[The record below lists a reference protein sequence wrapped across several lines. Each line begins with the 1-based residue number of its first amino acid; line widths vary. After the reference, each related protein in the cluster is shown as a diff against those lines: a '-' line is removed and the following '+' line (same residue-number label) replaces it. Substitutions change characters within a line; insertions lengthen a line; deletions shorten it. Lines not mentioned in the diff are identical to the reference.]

1 MMFLSKDDLKLA
13 YGVDMLIGE
22 TYVNRQV
29 PQDNLYWKNRK
40 IYVPSAPGYTFMPIF
55 SDLLYRCGA
64 DRQQLIGEDFLQL
77 SEAILHSA
85 ALLEHKQLG
94 WEAHVAE
101 VAALVAPRVVDSKL
115 FEELKAYSGKFHP
128 IKAGDERL
136 GTAFPSL
143 NRADSYLFCLVI
155 ISSSSFDVDKAIRA
169 WYALMAYF
177 LILDD
182 LADIREDLVNGEE
195 NVLIDAGLDEAGVKK
210 VAEMIDESIA
220 TMHLVNPVMANRIE
234 HKKSLINLHEI
245 IRSIRHSAS
254 G

>member
-1 MMFLSKDDLKLA
+1 MFLSKDDLKLA

-40 IYVPSAPGYTFMPIF
+40 IYVPGAPGYTFMPIF

-64 DRQQLIGEDFLQL
+64 DREQLIGEDFLQV

-85 ALLEHKQLG
+85 ARLEHKQLD

-101 VAALVAPRVVDSKL
+101 VVALVAPAVIDNQL
-115 FEELKAYSGKFHP
+115 FAALKAYAGKAHP
-128 IKAGDERL
+128 IKTGDEKL

-143 NRADSYLFCLVI
+143 NRADSYLFSLVMI
-155 ISSSSFDVDKAIRA
+155 NSSSFDVDKAIRA
-169 WYALMAYF
+169 WYALMTYF
-177 LILDD
+177 LIMDD
-182 LADIREDLVNGEE
+182 LADIREDLLNGEE
-195 NVLIDAGLDEAGVKK
+195 NVLIDAGLDEAGAEK
-210 VAEMIDESIA
+210 VNAMIDDSIA
-220 TMHLVNPVMANRIE
+220 TMNQINPVMANRIE

-245 IRSIRHSAS
+245 IRSIRHSAK

>member
-29 PQDNLYWKNRK
+29 PQDNLYWRNRK
-40 IYVPSAPGYTFMPIF
+40 IYIPGAPGYTFMPIF

-64 DRQQLIGEDFLQL
+64 DRQQLIGEDFLQIT
-77 SEAILHSA
+77 EAILHSA
-85 ALLEHKQLG
+85 AKLEHKQLD

-101 VAALVAPRVVDSKL
+101 VIGLVAPHIVDNGL
-115 FEELKAYSGKFHP
+115 FEELKGYAWKSHP
-128 IKAGDERL
+128 IKSGDARV

-143 NRADSYLFCLVI
+143 NRADSYLFSLVMI
-155 ISSSSFDVDKAIRA
+155 KSSSFDVDKAIRA
-169 WYALMAYF
+169 WYALMTYF

-182 LADIREDLVNGEE
+182 LADIREDLLNGEE
-195 NVLIDAGLDEAGVKK
+195 NVLIEAGLDDAGAEK
-210 VAEMIDESIA
+210 VTEMIDESIA
-220 TMHLVNPVMANRIE
+220 TMNLVNPVMANRIE
-234 HKKSLINLHEI
+234 HKKCLINLHEI
-245 IRSIRHSAS
+245 IRSIRHSAK

>member
-22 TYVNRQV
+22 TYVNRKV

-64 DRQQLIGEDFLQL
+64 DRQELIGEDFLNL

-94 WEAHVAE
+94 WEAHTDE
-101 VAALVAPRVVDSKL
+101 VVALVAPSIVDGKL
-115 FEELKAYSGKFHP
+115 FEELKAYAGKLHP
-128 IKAGDERL
+128 IKTVSGRL

-143 NRADSYLFCLVI
+143 NRADSYLFSLVVI
-155 ISSSSFDVDKAIRA
+155 NSPSFDVDKAIRA
-169 WYALMAYF
+169 WYALMTYF

-182 LADIREDLVNGEE
+182 LA
-195 NVLIDAGLDEAGVKK
+195 GLDEAGAEK
-210 VAEMIDESIA
+210 VMQMIDESIA
-220 TMHLVNPVMANRIE
+220 TMNLVNPVMANRIE

-245 IRSIRHSAS
+245 IRSIRHSAK

>member
-13 YGVDMLIGE
+13 YGVDMHIGE

-40 IYVPSAPGYTFMPIF
+40 IYVPGAPGYTFMPIF

-64 DRQQLIGEDFLQL
+64 DREQLIGENFLQL

-85 ALLEHKQLG
+85 ARLEHKQLG
-94 WEAHVAE
+94 WEEHVAE
-101 VAALVAPRVVDSKL
+101 VIALVAPAVIDNQL
-115 FEELKAYSGKFHP
+115 FNALKAYAGNAHP
-128 IKAGDERL
+128 IKTGDEKL

-143 NRADSYLFCLVI
+143 NRADSYLFSLVI
-155 ISSSSFDVDKAIRA
+155 INSPSFDVDKAIRA
-169 WYALMAYF
+169 WYALMTYF

-182 LADIREDLVNGEE
+182 LADIREDLLNGEE
-195 NVLIDAGLDEAGVKK
+195 NVLIDAGLNDAGADKIT
-210 VAEMIDESIA
+210 EMIDESIA
-220 TMHLVNPVMANRIE
+220 TMNLVNPVMANRIE

-245 IRSIRHSAS
+245 IRSIRHSAK

>member
-22 TYVNRQV
+22 TYVNRKV
-29 PQDNLYWKNRK
+29 PQDNFYWKNRK
-40 IYVPSAPGYTFMPIF
+40 IYIPGAPGYTFMPIF

-64 DRQQLIGEDFLQL
+64 DRQQLIGDDFLQL

-85 ALLEHKQLG
+85 AKLEHKQLD

-101 VAALVAPRVVDSKL
+101 VIDLVAARVVDNQL
-115 FEELKAYSGKFHP
+115 FEELKAYAWQSLP
-128 IKAGDERL
+128 IKLGDTRI

-143 NRADSYLFCLVI
+143 NRADSYLFTLVVI
-155 ISSSSFDVDKAIRA
+155 NSSSFDVDKAIRA
-169 WYALMAYF
+169 WYALMTYF

-182 LADIREDLVNGEE
+182 LADIREDLLNGEE
-195 NVLIDAGLDEAGVKK
+195 NVLIDAGLNDAGAEKIT
-210 VAEMIDESIA
+210 EMIDESIA
-220 TMHLVNPVMANRIE
+220 TMNLVNPVMANRIE

-245 IRSIRHSAS
+245 IRSIRHSAK

>member
-64 DRQQLIGEDFLQL
+64 DRQQLISQDFLQL
-77 SEAILHSA
+77 SESILHSA
-85 ALLEHKQLG
+85 ALLEYKQLG
-94 WEAHVAE
+94 WEEHIAE
-101 VAALVAPRVVDSKL
+101 VIALVTPRVVDHKL
-115 FEELKAYSGKFHP
+115 FEELKAYAGKMHP
-128 IKAGDERL
+128 IKTGDERL

-143 NRADSYLFCLVI
+143 NRADSYLFSLLI
-155 ISSSSFDVDKAIRA
+155 INSSAFDVDKAIRS
-169 WYALMAYF
+169 WYALMTYF

-182 LADIREDLVNGEE
+182 LADIREDLLNGEE
-195 NVLIDAGLDEAGVKK
+195 NVLIDAGLDETGADK
-210 VAEMIDESIA
+210 VTKMIDESIA

-234 HKKSLINLHEI
+234 HKKCLINLHEI
-245 IRSIRHSAS
+245 IRSIRQSAK

>member
-1 MMFLSKDDLKLA
+1 MIFLSKDDLKLA

-29 PQDNLYWKNRK
+29 PRDNLYWKNRK

-64 DRQQLIGEDFLQL
+64 DRQQLTGEDFLQL

-85 ALLEHKQLG
+85 ALLEHKQLI

-101 VAALVAPRVVDSKL
+101 VVELVAPRVVDRKL
-115 FEELKAYSGKFHP
+115 FEELKAYAGKLDSM
-128 IKAGDERL
+128 KTRVARL

-143 NRADSYLFCLVI
+143 NRADSYLFSLVTI
-155 ISSSSFDVDKAIRA
+155 NSSSFDVDKAIRA
-169 WYALMAYF
+169 WYALMTYF

-182 LADIREDLVNGEE
+182 LADIREDLMNGEE

-210 VAEMIDESIA
+210 VAGMIDESIA
-220 TMHLVNPVMANRIE
+220 TMNLVNPVMANRIE
-234 HKKSLINLHEI
+234 HKKSLIDLYEI
-245 IRSIRHSAS
+245 IRSIRHSAQ

>member
-22 TYVNRQV
+22 TYVNRPV

-64 DRQQLIGEDFLQL
+64 DRQQLLGEDFLQV
-77 SEAILHSA
+77 SESILHSA
-85 ALLEHKQLG
+85 ALLEHKQLD

-101 VAALVAPRVVDSKL
+101 VIALVAPGVIDRKL
-115 FEELKAYSGKFHP
+115 FEELKAYAGKSHP
-128 IKAGDERL
+128 LKTGDERL
-136 GTAFPSL
+136 GTSFPSL
-143 NRADSYLFCLVI
+143 NRADSYLFSLVI
-155 ISSSSFDVDKAIRA
+155 INNPSFDVSKAIRA
-169 WYALMAYF
+169 WYALMTYF

-182 LADIREDLVNGEE
+182 LADIREDLLNGEE
-195 NVLIDAGLDEAGVKK
+195 NVLIDAGLDETGAEK
-210 VAEMIDESIA
+210 VMEMIDESIA
-220 TMHLVNPVMANRIE
+220 TMNLVNPVMANRIE

-245 IRSIRHSAS
+245 IRSIRQSAKS
-254 G
+254 

>member
-13 YGVDMLIGE
+13 YGVDMHIGE

-40 IYVPSAPGYTFMPIF
+40 IYVPGAPGYTFMPIF

-64 DRQQLIGEDFLQL
+64 DREQLIGEDFLQL

-85 ALLEHKQLG
+85 ARLEHKQLG
-94 WEAHVAE
+94 WEEHVAE
-101 VAALVAPRVVDSKL
+101 VIALVAPAVIDNQL
-115 FEELKAYSGKFHP
+115 FNALKAYAGNAHP
-128 IKAGDERL
+128 IKTGDEKL

-143 NRADSYLFCLVI
+143 NRADSYLFSLVI
-155 ISSSSFDVDKAIRA
+155 INSPSFDVDKAIRA
-169 WYALMAYF
+169 WYALMTYF

-182 LADIREDLVNGEE
+182 LADIREDLLNGEE
-195 NVLIDAGLDEAGVKK
+195 NVLIDAGLNDAGADKIT
-210 VAEMIDESIA
+210 EMIDESIA
-220 TMHLVNPVMANRIE
+220 TMNLVNPVMANRIE

-245 IRSIRHSAS
+245 IRSIRHSAK